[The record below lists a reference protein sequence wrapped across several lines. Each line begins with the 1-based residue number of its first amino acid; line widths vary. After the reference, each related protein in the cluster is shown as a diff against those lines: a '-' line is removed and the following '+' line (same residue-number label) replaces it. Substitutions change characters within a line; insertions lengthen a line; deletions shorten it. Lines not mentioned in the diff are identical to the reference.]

1 MSSVGVGGA
10 VKRSADLP
18 VLDLAGAPRERGR
31 AHGEALRGRIQELTA
46 RWQADIVADLGVAP
60 EIYIDLLVETNDFL
74 VPARK
79 WAPDLVEEVAGI
91 AEGSGV
97 DFKTT
102 FARQLAD
109 EDFWFRLE
117 QKFGGQPRSEQC
129 SSLGAINDDGSVIV
143 AQNMDLPAY
152 WDGFQTLLR
161 IREAG
166 GLDAWVFTAA
176 GQIALCGMNSRGV
189 GICCNTIL
197 QCDHSRSGLPEA
209 FVVRSALRQP
219 DLEAAIGF
227 ISQARHASPQ
237 NYLLG
242 GRERVVDLEVSANQI
257 SRFVP
262 TTGGGR
268 VYHTNHPLVNDDR
281 GQWHELLA
289 AMPPDRRETFLA
301 GGTTFSRCAT
311 LESRLRDAAGPVTV
325 GGIKAVLNSHEG
337 GVCRHGGAEG
347 IASVTF
353 GCAIMELA
361 PAPRLHLAPG
371 PGCET
376 GFRTYIL

>member
-1 MSSVGVGGA
+1 MGA
-10 VKRSADLP
+10 VRRSAELP
-18 VLDLAGAPRERGR
+18 VLDLAGAPRARGR

-46 RWQADIVADLGVAP
+46 RWQADIAADLGVAA
-60 EIYIDLLVETNDFL
+60 ETYIDLLVETNDFL
-74 VPARK
+74 APARK
-79 WAPDLVEEVAGI
+79 WAPDLVDEVAGI

-129 SSLGAINDDGSVIV
+129 SSLGAVNDDGSVLV

-152 WDGFQTLLR
+152 WDGFQTLLW
-161 IREAG
+161 IREAC

-189 GICCNTIL
+189 GVCCNTIL
-197 QCDHSRSGLPEA
+197 QCDHSHSGLPEA

-219 DLEAAIGF
+219 DLGAAIGF

-257 SRFVP
+257 SRFIP
-262 TTGGGR
+262 ATGSDR

-281 GQWHELLA
+281 GQW
-289 AMPPDRRETFLA
+289 ETMLSRMMADQGAIFRA

-311 LESRLRDAAGPVTV
+311 LESRFRDAAGPVTV
-325 GGIKAVLNSHEG
+325 DGIKAVLSSHEG
-337 GVCRHGGAEG
+337 DVCRHGGAEG

-361 PAPRLHLAPG
+361 PTPRLHLAPG
-371 PGCET
+371 PACET
-376 GFRTYIL
+376 GFRTHTL